1 MSGLEVLERRIY
13 VMSDVDRY
21 SGLPAGTARRWVDGY
36 SRGGRDYPPVIREST
51 TGDEMVSWG
60 EFVEACL
67 LAEFRDRGVT
77 LQRLRPA
84 VQRLRQELGVPYP
97 LATARPFLDTDGKEL
112 VRRVQESTDLDDR
125 LQLVVVRSGQL
136 ILSGP
141 TDQFVKKVTYG
152 EDGVAAA
159 ISWEGPVSSSP
170 VRAGGRPAIRGVP
183 AEVLAEGFRAGES
196 AAELARLYELD
207 PADVEAA
214 LRYEMR
220 ATQRA
225 IA

>member
-1 MSGLEVLERRIY
+1 M
-13 VMSDVDRY
+13 
-21 SGLPAGTARRWVDGY
+21 
-36 SRGGRDYPPVIREST
+36 
-51 TGDEMVSWG
+51 
-60 EFVEACL
+60 
-67 LAEFRDRGVT
+67 
-77 LQRLRPA
+77 
-84 VQRLRQELGVPYP
+84 
-97 LATARPFLDTDGKEL
+97 
-112 VRRVQESTDLDDR
+112 DDR

-136 ILSGP
+136 TLSGP

-152 EDGVAAA
+152 DDGVAAA
-159 ISWEGPVSSSP
+159 ISWEGPVSSNP